1 MDDRPARL
9 TPLLAP
15 RPADSPAADA
25 DPAPASDHPADSRD
39 DSQTDS
45 RADYRVE
52 LDNYSGP
59 LDLLLFLVRKHEID
73 LHDIPIARLTEQYL
87 AYLATMKRID
97 LEVAGE
103 FLVMAATLLEI
114 KSRMLLPADQ
124 QAEGDADQPADEQ
137 WLDPR
142 YELVQQLL
150 AYKRFRDAAGQLEQR
165 LATWEQRLPAR
176 AAEPSHARRTPTDEH
191 GPDDDEHAPPRDI
204 ELEDVSVMDLCEAFA
219 RMLESIGG
227 RTHHEVLYDD
237 TPIALHAADILD
249 RLTRDAPTRGM
260 DLHAIFHGRSRSEAI
275 GLFLAMLELVRR
287 RQVRATQDD
296 SGRIHLIAT
305 GQPAED
311 PATME
316 GDPNAGETAAEASLE
331 ALQRW
336 RDPRTGEIEYDWP
349 DEQARRRA
357 QRRAALR
364 DKRQFGP
371 HGPSDVDMDLDE
383 DADDMLDGEAGE
395 GDEEHHGGLDDAGSA
410 DDDNTPSA

>member
-1 MDDRPARL
+1 MPDAPTHNAGTQAGDPQPDGCADCHADDR
-9 TPLLAP
+9 
-15 RPADSPAADA
+15 ADD
-25 DPAPASDHPADSRD
+25 
-39 DSQTDS
+39 

-87 AYLATMKRID
+87 AYLSRMKRID

-124 QAEGDADQPADEQ
+124 QTEGESDNAAEEQ
-137 WLDPR
+137 WTDPR

-176 AAEPSHARRTPTDEH
+176 AAEPSQRRGGAGDDARQE
-191 GPDDDEHAPPRDI
+191 GDDHDDVPAAPLEL
-204 ELEDVSVMDLCEAFA
+204 ELEDVSVLDLCEAFA
-219 RMLESIGG
+219 RVLDSIGG

-237 TPIALHAADILD
+237 TPIALHAEDILD
-249 RLTRDAPTRGM
+249 RLTRDAPESGM
-260 DLHAIFHGRSRSEAI
+260 DLQTIFQGRGRSEAI

-305 GQPAED
+305 GIAPE
-311 PATME
+311 
-316 GDPNAGETAAEASLE
+316 EASDDTRMSDDSLE

-336 RDPRTGEIEYDWP
+336 RDPRTGEVDYDWP

-357 QRRAALR
+357 RRRAELR

-371 HGPSDVDMDLDE
+371 HGPSDDDIDMDLDL
-383 DADDMLDGEAGE
+383 DAGADDMLDVHDEA
-395 GDEEHHGGLDDAGSA
+395 DHAPHAADADA
-410 DDDNTPSA
+410 DIDVHDADATPPK

>member
-1 MDDRPARL
+1 MDDRP
-9 TPLLAP
+9 TLLAP
-15 RPADSPAADA
+15 RPAASPAAGP
-25 DPAPASDHPADSRD
+25 DPVPVSDHPA
-39 DSQTDS
+39 DS

-124 QAEGDADQPADEQ
+124 QAQGDADQPADEQ

-150 AYKRFRDAAGQLEQR
+150 AYKRFRDAAGQLEHR

-176 AAEPSHARRTPTDEH
+176 AAEPSRARRTPTDAH

-219 RMLESIGG
+219 RVLDTIGG

-249 RLTRDAPTRGM
+249 RLTRDAPTQGM
-260 DLHAIFHGRSRSEAI
+260 DLHAIFQGRTRGEAI

-296 SGRIHLIAT
+296 RGRIHLVAT
-305 GQPAED
+305 GEPPED
-311 PATME
+311 PATLE
-316 GDPNAGETAAEASLE
+316 GDGSRGEGPDGASLE

-336 RDPRTGEIEYDWP
+336 RDPRTGEIDYDWP

-357 QRRAALR
+357 QRRAELR
-364 DKRQFGP
+364 GKRRFGP
-371 HGPSDVDMDLDE
+371 HGPADADMDLDVDE
-383 DADDMLDGEAGE
+383 DDMLDDAAGE
-395 GDEEHHGGLDDAGSA
+395 GDEEHHDDLDDAGSA